1 MDQLKSLFE
10 SKVLNDETK
19 TVIRE
24 AWDTAVNAHKAEL
37 ETEYAEKLNEA
48 VKDLNAESIKMVE
61 EAVAEELGSV
71 AEELAEARSLE
82 IEYAEKLQTFK
93 EEYAEKTDELVKQ
106 LVSET
111 VKEELDELKEDI
123 DFAKK
128 HQFGAKMF
136 EAFQDSYQ
144 SMFGSSDVDIHGQLE
159 ETKKELDE
167 YRRKDII
174 SSLLT
179 NVAGEKRAVVETILD
194 GVPTDRLE
202 TKFESL
208 RPVIMK
214 ETSNDDDNG
223 ESTLNE
229 SDSSDDKSKGKLV
242 MENSE
247 EDEEEKQV
255 NESIED
261 RVARQLSRSLRYA
274 RK

>member
-1 MDQLKSLFE
+1 MNQLKSLFE

-37 ETEYAEKLNEA
+37 ETEYAGKLNEA
-48 VKDLNAESIKMVE
+48 VKELNADSIKMVE
-61 EAVAEELGSV
+61 EAVAEEMESV

-82 IEYAEKLQTFK
+82 VTYADKLQEFK
-93 EEYAEKTDELVKQ
+93 EEYAQKTDELVQQ

-111 VKEELDELKEDI
+111 VTEELNELKEDI

-136 EAFQDSYQ
+136 EAFQNSYEQ
-144 SMFGSSDVDIHGQLE
+144 MFGSSDVNIHGQLE
-159 ETKKELDE
+159 EAQKELDG
-167 YRRKDII
+167 YRRKEII
-174 SSLLT
+174 GSLLE

-194 GVPTDRLE
+194 GVATDRLE
-202 TKFESL
+202 AKFESL

-214 ETSNDDDNG
+214 EAAQEGKEAPLT
-223 ESTLNE
+223 ESASE
-229 SDSSDDKSKGKLV
+229 KEGKQEGKLV
-242 MENSE
+242 MENTEEKE
-247 EDEEEKQV
+247 EDGQRV
-255 NESIED
+255 NESIEN
-261 RVARQLSRSLRYA
+261 RIAQQLSRSLRYA